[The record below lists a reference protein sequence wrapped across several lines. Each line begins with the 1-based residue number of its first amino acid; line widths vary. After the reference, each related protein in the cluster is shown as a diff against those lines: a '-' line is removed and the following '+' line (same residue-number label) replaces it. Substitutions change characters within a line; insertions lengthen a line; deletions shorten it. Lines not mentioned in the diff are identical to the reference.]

1 MRSNILVNIGSG
13 DGPEGTNGSNI
24 LIKMQILP
32 WWKCTCKCYLQNV
45 VIGFWPQCTILKIF
59 CVNFNKLTFSS
70 TYIWFVW
77 ALITSLMSNI
87 LDIIGWGDGPL
98 GRNAI
103 LIKIQILSSMKMY
116 LQKLSAKCHDFP
128 PLTHDLFGL
137 LSSALAFFSLGVCQ
151 QKDLMWFRLSHIKG
165 IVVVICLFD
174 MQAHTPLH
182 MPTW

>member
-1 MRSNILVNIGSG
+1 MDLQEQMAVAFWSKYN
-13 DGPEGTNGSNI
+13 
-24 LIKMQILP
+24 
-32 WWKCTCKCYLQNV
+32 CYLDENV
-45 VIGFWPQCTILKIF
+45 LAHVICKMSWLDSGPQCIILRIF
-59 CVNFNKLTFSS
+59 CVNFKKFTFSS
-70 TYIWFVW
+70 TYTWFVQ

-87 LDIIGWGDGPL
+87 LAIIGWGDGPL

-103 LIKIQILSSMKMY
+103 LIKIQILSWMKMY

-137 LSSALAFFSLGVCQ
+137 LSSALAFLSLGVCQ
-151 QKDLMWFRLSHIKG
+151 QKDLMWFHHSHIKG